1 MSVFLELSM
10 AHVFINQ
17 IQPGQQI
24 NDIYLISQPVLRNTT
39 RGDLY
44 IAMFLSDKTGKLNC
58 RVWQATE
65 ELFNSLP
72 NEGFVHIKGKS
83 ELYQNALQIVADQL
97 MAVPPEKVNVDD
109 YLPRTEKNIRQMFDE
124 ITQTLSA
131 IKNPFLK
138 ALVDEFLK
146 DKPLMKKFCTAPAA
160 TQNHHTYIGGL
171 LEHTHNM
178 LNVAKAVMPYYPQLQ
193 TDLVLAGIFLHDMGK
208 TEELSYD
215 MAFTY
220 TDSGQLLGHIAL
232 TILMVDGKA
241 KSLENAGLAI
251 DRQILENIEHI
262 ILSHHGQYE
271 FGSPKLPMT
280 AEAFLI
286 SYLDNIDA
294 KINQVTDKIENEPG
308 ESAWTSYIKALE
320 SKLYRKRVVE

>member
-1 MSVFLELSM
+1 M
-10 AHVFINQ
+10 AHIFINQ
-17 IQPGQQI
+17 IEPGRQI
-24 NDIYLISQPVLRNTT
+24 NDIYLVSQPILRSTT

-44 IAMFLSDKTGKLNC
+44 IAMFVSDKTGKLNC

-72 NEGFVHIKGKS
+72 KEGFVQIKGRS

-97 MAVPPEKVNVDD
+97 MPVAAGKVNIDD
-109 YLPRTEKNIRQMFDE
+109 YLPRTEKDIPQMFSE
-124 ITQTLSA
+124 VTQLLSA
-131 IKNPFLK
+131 IKNPFIK
-138 ALVDEFLK
+138 ALVDEFLR
-146 DKPLMKKFCTAPAA
+146 DKELMKKFCMAPAA
-160 TQNHHTYIGGL
+160 TQNHHSYIGGL

-193 TDLVLAGIFLHDMGK
+193 SDLVLAGIFLHDMGK

-232 TILMVDGKA
+232 TILMVSDKTRT
-241 KSLENAGLAI
+241 LEKAGLAV
-251 DRQILENIEHI
+251 DKQILENLEHI

-294 KINQVTDKIENEPG
+294 KMNQVTDKIENEPG
-308 ESAWTSYIKALE
+308 ESTWTAFVKSLD
-320 SKLYRKRVVE
+320 SKLYRKRVVD

>member
-1 MSVFLELSM
+1 M
-10 AHVFINQ
+10 AHIFINQ
-17 IQPGQQI
+17 IEPGRQI
-24 NDIYLISQPVLRNTT
+24 NDIYLVSQPILRSTT

-44 IAMFLSDKTGKLNC
+44 IAMFVSDKTGKLNC

-72 NEGFVHIKGKS
+72 REGFVQIKGRS

-97 MAVPPEKVNVDD
+97 MPVAAGKVNIDD
-109 YLPRTEKNIRQMFDE
+109 YLPRTEKDIPQMFSE
-124 ITQTLSA
+124 VTQLLSA
-131 IKNPFLK
+131 IKNPFIK
-138 ALVDEFLK
+138 ALVDEFLR
-146 DKPLMKKFCTAPAA
+146 DKELMKKFCMAPAA
-160 TQNHHTYIGGL
+160 TQNHHSYIGGL

-193 TDLVLAGIFLHDMGK
+193 SDLVLAGIFLHDMGK

-232 TILMVDGKA
+232 TILMVSDKTRTLEKA
-241 KSLENAGLAI
+241 SLTV
-251 DRQILENIEHI
+251 DKQILENLEHI

-294 KINQVTDKIENEPG
+294 KMNQVTDKIENEPG
-308 ESAWTSYIKALE
+308 ESTWTAFVKSLD
-320 SKLYRKRVVE
+320 SKLYRKRVVD